1 MFCISELGENIR
13 YYRHLHNM
21 TQRMLAEKMHIT
33 TQAISSWEQGLTY
46 PDIENLC
53 HLSEILSISIDNLLT
68 SREEGNGTYMI
79 GVDGGGT
86 KTEFVLFSSAGEVK
100 KVFRLP
106 GTNASV
112 KGVPATMD
120 ILRKGIDLC
129 LESCRTVSHIF
140 MGNAGSFLDKLKQN
154 LQEIYPDIEIHITSD
169 GVNALMC
176 AEDAD
181 AAMILGTGSILLRQ
195 ENEGFHRIGGWGYKL
210 GDPGSAYNFGREA
223 CRCYCAYVNG
233 LDRDPL
239 IYSLMK
245 EHATDEELGRVG
257 RMEPYQI
264 AAFAR
269 VIFEADRLGDL
280 RAKGIIEKEMQDLAA
295 LAKVTCPNG
304 GKIVAVGGIAEHYA
318 DRLLPL
324 LTSICEN
331 KITFFVPALPPVY
344 GACRACMA
352 HFGIAPDADFK
363 ERFAQTYK
371 SLEQR

>member
-1 MFCISELGENIR
+1 MPHLTELGGNIR
-13 YYRHLHNM
+13 YYRQLHKL
-21 TQRMLAEKMHIT
+21 TQRTLAEKMHIT

-53 HLSEILSISIDNLLT
+53 HLSEILSVSIDNLLAR
-68 SREEGNGTYMI
+68 REEDGTYMI

-86 KTEFVLFSSAGEVK
+86 KAEFVLFSSTGEVK

-112 KGVPATMD
+112 KGVSETVN

-129 LESCRTVSHIF
+129 LEECRTISHIF
-140 MGNAGSFLDKLKQN
+140 IGNAGSFLDKLKQN
-154 LQEIYPDIEIHITSD
+154 LQEIYPGIEIYITSD

-195 ENEGFHRIGGWGYKL
+195 EGEKFRRIGGWGYKL

-223 CRCYCAYVNG
+223 CRLVHAYQNG
-233 LDRDPL
+233 LDKDPL
-239 IYSLMK
+239 VYSLMK
-245 EHATDEELGRVG
+245 ELATDEELGRVG

-264 AAFAR
+264 ASFAR

-280 RAKGIIEKEMQDLAA
+280 RAKNIIEKEMQDLAV
-295 LAKVTCPNG
+295 LAKAICPNG

-318 DRLLPL
+318 ERLLPL
-324 LTSICEN
+324 LSTICGNE
-331 KITFFVPALPPVY
+331 ITFFIPALPPVY
-344 GACRACMA
+344 GACRACMK
-352 HFGIAPDADFK
+352 HFGIMPAMNFM
-363 ERFAQTYK
+363 EHFTMTYK
-371 SLEQR
+371 SFI